1 MARSFVR
8 KYMYYLYYLP
18 SLSMSDD
25 DRDFGWS
32 RWRLCG
38 EEHGK
43 QEKNKTSST
52 KSS

>member
-8 KYMYYLYYLP
+8 RYMYYLHCLP

-25 DRDFGWS
+25 DDRDFGW
-32 RWRLCG
+32 RRRRLCG

-43 QEKNKTSST
+43 QKKKQDKFNKV
-52 KSS
+52 